1 MRFLDTQE
9 RPYACRYCDRRY
21 SRRQAHSPATV
32 WKGGILLRNP
42 PLKIRRII
50 ADTHCA
56 HRDLATRHEKTLHV
70 DQYAPPDR
78 THQQSPLTGPQTF
91 STDSPLSGS
100 ATSPPPPNVV
110 SEVESQPSTVA
121 TSQLAEDIPEADAW
135 TALLGLDGFDP
146 FSYDGSLTGFPFL
159 ASSAADAFPLATT
172 NFSMPTEPSILHQTP
187 HPAGDIDTQTTLA
200 GKGSWIP
207 PSLGAELRGNI
218 PQPWPPPLPS
228 LGPEVSRVRISD
240 AVISS
245 LRSSLGPEDSQTITP
260 AALHLFFG
268 TYFDVFNV
276 HLPLLHASSFDF
288 DNQPQ
293 GLLLAM
299 AAVGALYRLERRAV
313 CPLYRAADAAAPV
326 GASQIQIGS
335 FHRGTRGSSVESN
348 SSGKWHSLA
357 YYQTRLILQ
366 FVGILG
372 GDSEL
377 AERSLGMIAELSLT
391 VRRSDAQKAL

>member
-1 MRFLDTQE
+1 M
-9 RPYACRYCDRRY
+9 
-21 SRRQAHSPATV
+21 
-32 WKGGILLRNP
+32 
-42 PLKIRRII
+42 
-50 ADTHCA
+50 
-56 HRDLATRHEKTLHV
+56 
-70 DQYAPPDR
+70 PPDR

-91 STDSPLSGS
+91 STDSPPSGS
-100 ATSPPPPNVV
+100 AASPPPPHVV
-110 SEVESQPSTVA
+110 AEVESQPSTVA

-135 TALLGLDGFDP
+135 NALLGLDGFDP
-146 FSYDGSLTGFPFL
+146 FSYDGSLNGFPFL

-172 NFSMPTEPSILHQTP
+172 NFAMSTQLPIPQQTS
-187 HPAGDIDTQTTLA
+187 HPAGDMNTETTLA
-200 GKGSWIP
+200 DNGAWIP
-207 PSLGAELRGNI
+207 PSPTTELRGSNL
-218 PQPWPPPLPS
+218 QPWPPPLPS

-245 LRSSLGPEDSQTITP
+245 LRFSLGPEDSQTITP

-276 HLPLLHASSFDF
+276 HLPLMHAPSFDF
-288 DNQPQ
+288 GKQPQ
-293 GLLLAM
+293 GLLFAM
-299 AAVGALYRLERRAV
+299 AAVGALYRLDRRAV

-377 AERSLGMIAELSLT
+377 AERSLGMISELSLT
-391 VRRSDAQKAL
+391 VRRSEPQKTQ